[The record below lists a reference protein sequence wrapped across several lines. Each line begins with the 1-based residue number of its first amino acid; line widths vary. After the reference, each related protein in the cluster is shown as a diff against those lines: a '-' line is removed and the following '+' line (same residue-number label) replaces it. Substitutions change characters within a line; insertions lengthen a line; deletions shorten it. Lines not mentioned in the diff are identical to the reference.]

1 MMRTINQKYKK
12 IMANKVSYD
21 KLIEILGKKF
31 SKKGT
36 QIAVISNVRL
46 YMRERYGNS
55 PKVDAMADDISESIC
70 LKYSIK
76 K

>member
-1 MMRTINQKYKK
+1 
-12 IMANKVSYD
+12 MANKVSYD
-21 KLIEILGKKF
+21 KLIETLGKKF
-31 SKKGT
+31 GKKGT

-70 LKYSIK
+70 LKYNIK

>member
-1 MMRTINQKYKK
+1 
-12 IMANKVSYD
+12 MAKKVSYD

-31 SKKGT
+31 GKKGT

-46 YMRERYGNS
+46 YMRERYGNN

>member
-1 MMRTINQKYKK
+1 
-12 IMANKVSYD
+12 MAKKVSYD

-36 QIAVISNVRL
+36 KIAVISNVRL

-70 LKYSIK
+70 LKYNIK

>member
-1 MMRTINQKYKK
+1 
-12 IMANKVSYD
+12 MAKKVSYD
-21 KLIEILGKKF
+21 KLIETLGKKF
-31 SKKGT
+31 AKKGT

-70 LKYSIK
+70 LKYNIK

>member
-1 MMRTINQKYKK
+1 
-12 IMANKVSYD
+12 MANKVSYD
-21 KLIEILGKKF
+21 KLIETLGKKF
-31 SKKGT
+31 AKKGT

-70 LKYSIK
+70 LKYNIK